1 MKKILVV
8 EDSDDVRENLVDLL
22 LANEYSVEY
31 AENGYDGY
39 KKALS
44 ILPDLI
50 IADIMMPMMDGL
62 EMLKLLRENISTQ
75 NIPFIFLS
83 AKSSINE
90 IRTGMNT
97 GADDYLTKP
106 FHAKEILQAVEVRLE
121 KKERL
126 DKKFENTYKTISG
139 SIPHELRT
147 PLASI
152 IGFTNILIEDIDII
166 DKSETKDIL
175 FKMKYSSL
183 RLHKTI
189 EKFILFNEAELINGN
204 KKNYDILLNKK
215 TVIQE
220 FVLDY
225 LVHEK
230 LKVVD
235 AKIPVI
241 ISPVS
246 ANVKMMEEHFNV
258 IFSELIEN
266 AIKFSTPNKPIEI
279 TSFDEEEHITIKVKN
294 YGRGMTPE
302 EIESTAPF
310 VQHNRHYFEQQGSGL
325 GLIIVKRLCEFYD
338 ADFSIESMP
347 NEYLIVSI
355 KLKKSCCS
363 HTPFNK

>member
-22 LANEYSVEY
+22 LANDYNVEY

-75 NIPFIFLS
+75 NIPFVFLS

-106 FHAKEILQAVEVRLE
+106 FHAQEILEAVKVRLD
-121 KKERL
+121 KKERV

-152 IGFTNILIEDIDII
+152 IGFTNILIEDIDEISKI
-166 DKSETKDIL
+166 EMKDIL
-175 FKMKYSSL
+175 LKMKFSSI

-204 KKNYDILLNKK
+204 KKQYEIFLNKK
-215 TVIQE
+215 TTLQE
-220 FVLDY
+220 FVLEY
-225 LVHEK
+225 IVQEK
-230 LKVVD
+230 LRVAETKSQ
-235 AKIPVI
+235 VI

-246 ANVKMMEEHFNV
+246 ASIKMMEEHFNV
-258 IFSELIEN
+258 IFSEIIEN
-266 AIKFSTPNKPIEI
+266 AIKFSAPNKPIEI
-279 TSFDEEEHITIKVKN
+279 TSIDEEEHITIKVKN
-294 YGRGMTPE
+294 YGRGMTKE

-325 GLIIVKRLCEFYD
+325 GLIIVKKLCEFYD
-338 ADFSIESMP
+338 AGFSIESIP
-347 NEYLIVSI
+347 NEYLQVSI
-355 KLKKSCCS
+355 KLKTDKL
-363 HTPFNK
+363 

>member
-22 LANEYSVEY
+22 LANDYNVEF

-62 EMLKLLRENISTQ
+62 EMLKHLRENISTQ
-75 NIPFIFLS
+75 NIPFVFLS

-106 FHAKEILQAVEVRLE
+106 FHAKEILEAIQVRLD
-121 KKERL
+121 KKERV

-152 IGFTNILIEDIDII
+152 IGFTNILIEDLDEIN
-166 DKSETKDIL
+166 KNEMKEIL
-175 FKMKYSSL
+175 LKMKFSSI

-204 KKNYDILLNKK
+204 KKHYDILLNKK
-215 TVIQE
+215 TTIQE
-220 FVLDY
+220 FALDY
-225 LVHEK
+225 IAQEK
-230 LKVVD
+230 LRVAEVKF
-235 AKIPVI
+235 PVI
-241 ISPVS
+241 ISPLS
-246 ANVKMMEEHFNV
+246 ANIKMMEEHFTV

-266 AIKFSTPNKPIEI
+266 AIKFSAPNKPIEI
-279 TSFDEEEHITIKVKN
+279 TSIDEEDFVTIKVKN
-294 YGRGMTPE
+294 YGRGMTAE
-302 EIESTAPF
+302 EIDNTGPF
-310 VQHNRHYFEQQGSGL
+310 VQHNRQYFEQQGSGL
-325 GLIIVKRLCEFYD
+325 GLIIVKRLCAFYD
-338 ADFSIESMP
+338 AGFSINSTP
-347 NEYLIVSI
+347 NEFLEISI
-355 KLKKSCCS
+355 RLKKSS
-363 HTPFNK
+363 H